1 MLSPPT
7 PTNARKGTTV
17 APKIET
23 MQQGSATGNPR
34 NKVALAPGH
43 SLMDW
48 IRLGNSG
55 EDLTG
60 VGGRLQDVT
69 PEQLARHCR
78 RDDAWLAIRGN
89 VYNVT
94 PYMNFHPGGVEE
106 LERGIG
112 TDATK
117 LFSQVHA
124 WVNYDSILKKCLV
137 GRYRPRTTDSIPATD
152 GSSPS
157 SSEVGLGAFLATK
170 EEKEKHN
177 ANRNTPLQPPQKK
190 LRYDWYEQEE
200 RGSVVLYCQT
210 QEPSIK
216 VTLGDDNQNLTIVV
230 SEKDASQS
238 LHFLLENT
246 IVWPPRLIQIPNSS
260 KVELQLKK
268 VKPGHWKTLG
278 LPIQKSDQEMG
289 EPVSHSNYS
298 KMKVNDIFSVNYNT
312 KILALSY
319 LEQSFSTTPVGHH
332 VRVHNT
338 FEGQEVERCYTPIC
352 KSMVDLPTEED
363 QAHLYLMIKE
373 YKDGLL
379 SSWLATRSIDDIIE
393 VSSSE
398 GSFQTSC
405 FTNRKELYLFAAGTG
420 FTPMVGVI
428 NWARRIIIGKCT
440 KISLTFFNRTEKD
453 ILWRD
458 ELDRLAQ
465 KDSRFTVSHVL
476 SEADESWTGL
486 RGRMDGELLRS
497 QLPSRN
503 PQDDPKTFVFV
514 CGPTAFTQLTGGL
527 LSVMGYSNKDYHCFQ
542 G

>member
-1 MLSPPT
+1 
-7 PTNARKGTTV
+7 
-17 APKIET
+17 
-23 MQQGSATGNPR
+23 
-34 NKVALAPGH
+34 
-43 SLMDW
+43 MDW

-55 EDLTG
+55 ADLTG
-60 VGGRLQDVT
+60 VGGRLQDVG
-69 PEQLARHCR
+69 PEQLAQHCR

-137 GRYRPRTTDSIPATD
+137 GRYRPRSGE
-152 GSSPS
+152 GSSPTS
-157 SSEVGLGAFLATK
+157 PEVGLGVFLATK

-177 ANRNTPLQPPQKK
+177 VGRNTPTQPPPRK

-200 RGSVVLYCQT
+200 RGSIVLYCQT
-210 QEPSIK
+210 QEPSVK
-216 VTLGDDNQNLTIVV
+216 VTLGEDNKDLLLLVC
-230 SEKDASQS
+230 EKGEIQS
-238 LHFLLENT
+238 LHILLEND

-268 VKPGHWKTLG
+268 SKPGHWKTFGHL
-278 LPIQKSDQEMG
+278 LQENNV
-289 EPVSHSNYS
+289 PSTCLHYS
-298 KMKVNDIFSVNYNT
+298 KMKVNNIFSVNYNT

-319 LEQSFSTTPVGHH
+319 LDQTFSTTPVGHH
-332 VRVHNT
+332 VRVRNV
-338 FEGQEVERCYTPIC
+338 FDGEEIERCYTPIC
-352 KSMVDLPTEED
+352 KSMVEPQSEED
-363 QAHLYLMIKE
+363 QTLIYLMVKKYE
-373 YKDGLL
+373 TGLL
-379 SSWLATRSIDDIIE
+379 SSWLASRSIDDILE
-393 VSSSE
+393 VSSPE

-405 FTNRKELYLFAAGTG
+405 LINRKELYLFAAGTG

-428 NWARRIIIGKCT
+428 NFARKIVIGKCT

-453 ILWRD
+453 ILWKD
-458 ELDRLAQ
+458 ELERLVQ

-476 SEADESWTGL
+476 SEADETWTGL
-486 RGRMDGELLRS
+486 RGRVDGELLRS

-503 PQDDPKTFVFV
+503 PQDEPKAFVFV

-527 LSVMGYSNKDYHCFQ
+527 LTVMGYTNKDYHCFQ